1 VKNCALDANNA
12 AICQTAIDL
21 AHRFGSAAVAGGIES
36 AADLHALTVM
46 GCDFGQGALI
56 APAMPRERF
65 LDLLRQRVSAA
76 KPAADVETDKAAA
89 QPAATSIGRVA

>member
-1 VKNCALDANNA
+1 MRLSAKPRSISLTASAVLQSQA
-12 AICQTAIDL
+12 A
-21 AHRFGSAAVAGGIES
+21 SS

>member
-1 VKNCALDANNA
+1 
-12 AICQTAIDL
+12 
-21 AHRFGSAAVAGGIES
+21 
-36 AADLHALTVM
+36 M